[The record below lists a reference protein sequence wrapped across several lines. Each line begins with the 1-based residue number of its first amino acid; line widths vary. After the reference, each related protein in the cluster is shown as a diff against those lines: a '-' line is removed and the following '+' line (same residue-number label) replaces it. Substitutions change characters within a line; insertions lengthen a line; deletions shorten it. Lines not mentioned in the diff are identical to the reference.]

1 MNKFF
6 LPSNFA
12 LGKQIILFLFVGA
25 FCYGVDIILLYL
37 FVNALHLEVNLAN
50 FFSSTIAIYV
60 AYILNRRIIF
70 DSGKHSQ
77 QKEITMFFAF
87 SFIGL
92 LLNMTL
98 MYGLTRYVP
107 WSIYLSKT
115 LVTLTVASF
124 NFTTR
129 KLFVFN
135 G

>member
-1 MNKFF
+1 MNKTMD
-6 LPSNFA
+6 PTNMA

-37 FVNALHLEVNLAN
+37 FVDALQMEVNMAN

-60 AYILNRRIIF
+60 AYILNRRFIF
-70 DSGKHSQ
+70 DTGKHSP
-77 QKEITMFFAF
+77 QKEITMFFVF
-87 SFIGL
+87 SFVGL
-92 LLNMTL
+92 MLNMSM
-98 MYGLTRYVP
+98 MYGLTTYMP

-115 LVTLTVASF
+115 LVTLTVAAF